1 MTSIT
6 LKDKSIL
13 KISKIKDNEINL
25 RVCYSQNNKIYEEK
39 YDLRESEDL
48 FKYKTINMDDFIKIS
63 TDNKPEIEMSKND
76 KEIKLS
82 YKINGIKNSIIL
94 KELKELKEGP
104 PQGNSDNVDNIDT
117 NAPPSVIFNFTE
129 EINKLKNLYDEKI
142 NKIKEENEKLIEEN
156 NKLKEEID
164 EEKRKN
170 DEIVRVYL
178 ENREKYEEAVK
189 RNSEIRDLDDKL

>member
-1 MTSIT
+1 MKSII

-13 KISKIKDNEINL
+13 QISKIKDNEINL
-25 RVCYSQNNKIYEEK
+25 RVCYSQNNKYYQEK
-39 YDLRESEDL
+39 YDLRDSEDL
-48 FKYKTINMDDFIKIS
+48 FKYKTLNMNDFIKIS
-63 TDNKPEIEMSKND
+63 IDNKPEIEMSKND
-76 KEIKLS
+76 NEEIKLN

-94 KELKELKEGP
+94 KELKELKERS
-104 PQGNSDNVDNIDT
+104 PQGNSDNVDT

-142 NKIKEENEKLIEEN
+142 NKIKKENEKLIEEN

-189 RNSEIRDLDDKL
+189 RNSEIRDLDNKL

>member
-76 KEIKLS
+76 KEILLK

-94 KELKELKEGP
+94 KELNEKQ
-104 PQGNSDNVDNIDT
+104 PQGNSENVDT
-117 NAPPSVIFNFTE
+117 KAPPSVIFNFTE

-142 NKIKEENEKLIEEN
+142 NEIKKKNEKLIEEN

-164 EEKRKN
+164 EEKRIN
-170 DEIVRVYL
+170 DERVRVYL

>member
-1 MTSIT
+1 MECIT

-13 KISKIKDNEINL
+13 QISKIKDNEINL

-48 FKYKTINMDDFIKIS
+48 FKYKTINMDDFIKFSIN
-63 TDNKPEIEMSKND
+63 NKPEIKMSEND
-76 KEIKLS
+76 KEIVLN
-82 YKINGIKNSIIL
+82 YKINDIKNSIIL
-94 KELKELKEGP
+94 KELNEKQ
-104 PQGNSDNVDNIDT
+104 PQGNSENVDT

-142 NKIKEENEKLIEEN
+142 NEIKKKNEKLIEEN

-189 RNSEIRDLDDKL
+189 RNSEIRDLDNKL

>member
-1 MTSIT
+1 MKSII

-13 KISKIKDNEINL
+13 QISKIKDNEINL
-25 RVCYSQNNKIYEEK
+25 RVCYSQNNKYYQEK
-39 YDLRESEDL
+39 YDLRDSEDL
-48 FKYKTINMDDFIKIS
+48 FKYKTLNMNDFIKIS
-63 TDNKPEIEMSKND
+63 IDNKPEIEMSKND
-76 KEIKLS
+76 NEEIKLN

-94 KELKELKEGP
+94 KELKELKERS
-104 PQGNSDNVDNIDT
+104 PQGNSDNVDT
-117 NAPPSVIFNFTE
+117 NAPPFVIFNFTE

-170 DEIVRVYL
+170 DEIVRVYF
-178 ENREKYEEAVK
+178 ENREKYEETVK
-189 RNSEIRDLDDKL
+189 RNSEIRDLENKL

>member
-1 MTSIT
+1 MKSII

-63 TDNKPEIEMSKND
+63 INNKPEIKMSEND
-76 KEIKLS
+76 KEIVLN

-94 KELKELKEGP
+94 KELKELKEKQ
-104 PQGNSDNVDNIDT
+104 PQSNSDNVDT

-142 NKIKEENEKLIEEN
+142 NKIKEENEKLIKEN

-164 EEKRKN
+164 EEKRIN

-189 RNSEIRDLDDKL
+189 RNSEIRDLDNKL

>member
-1 MTSIT
+1 MKSII

-13 KISKIKDNEINL
+13 QISKIKDNEINL
-25 RVCYSQNNKIYEEK
+25 RVCYSQNNKYYQEK
-39 YDLRESEDL
+39 YDLRDSEDL
-48 FKYKTINMDDFIKIS
+48 FKYKTLNMNDFIKIS
-63 TDNKPEIEMSKND
+63 IDNKPEIEMSKND
-76 KEIKLS
+76 NEEIKLN

-94 KELKELKEGP
+94 KELKELKERS
-104 PQGNSDNVDNIDT
+104 PQGNSDNVDT

-129 EINKLKNLYDEKI
+129 EINKLKNLYAEKI
-142 NKIKEENEKLIEEN
+142 NKIKEENEKLIKEN

-164 EEKRKN
+164 EEKRIN

-189 RNSEIRDLDDKL
+189 RNSEIRDLDNKL

>member
-1 MTSIT
+1 MKSII

-13 KISKIKDNEINL
+13 QISKIKDNEINL
-25 RVCYSQNNKIYEEK
+25 RVCYSQNNKYYQEK
-39 YDLRESEDL
+39 YDLRDSEDL
-48 FKYKTINMDDFIKIS
+48 FKYKTLNMNDFIKIS
-63 TDNKPEIEMSKND
+63 IDNKPEIEMSKND
-76 KEIKLS
+76 NKEIMLN
-82 YKINGIKNSIIL
+82 YKINGKKISIIF
-94 KELKELKEGP
+94 KELKERP
-104 PQGNSDNVDNIDT
+104 PHGNSDNVDT

-129 EINKLKNLYDEKI
+129 EINKLKNFYDEKI
-142 NKIKEENEKLIEEN
+142 NEIKKKNEKLIEEN

-189 RNSEIRDLDDKL
+189 RNSEIRDLDNKL